1 MPPIPPYVLALDVGS
16 TSIRARLYDTHAQLI
31 EGVGHEIRRRASTD
45 GLEDPEQLRKTCET
59 VISATLK
66 EAGPACSD
74 IAAVGMACF
83 VGNVVG
89 VDTEGNAVTP
99 LYTYAHSGSGPEVEQ
114 IKQIV
119 DVEAT
124 HEATGAPLHT
134 SYQAPRLLWIK
145 NHRPEEFAR
154 AARWDDFGA
163 YLYHHWFDTSE
174 VPSGFSV
181 ASWSG
186 MLNRK
191 SLGWH
196 QPLIDAIGLD
206 AATLPPLAD
215 YSESLQGLAEPYR
228 SDWWPLADVPFFL
241 AVGDG
246 AGANIGSGRCTQG
259 TAVLTVGTTGAM
271 RAVVRMDDSPIPPGL
286 WAYRIDRELSL
297 LGGAVTDGGS
307 MLDWLHQTL
316 RLTGERIMDVELETV
331 EPDGHG
337 LTVLPFLRGERS
349 PGWASDTSATW
360 HGINASTTSADIAR
374 ATIEAITYRFALI
387 ARLLDRSGTDFT
399 EIIAGGAA
407 ILRLPTWL
415 QMVADAT
422 GKTVVASPERG
433 TTARGIAVLALNAL
447 GLMDSLDVAPA
458 TGERVEYRPDAD
470 AHDTYR
476 LAMERQQDLYTR
488 LIGT

>member
-1 MPPIPPYVLALDVGS
+1 MTPIPPYVLALDVGS
-16 TSIRARLYDTHAQLI
+16 TSIRARLYDSHARLI
-31 EGVGHEIRRRASTD
+31 EGVGHEIRRTASSS
-45 GLEDPEQLRKTCET
+45 GLEDPEALRQTCET
-59 VISATLK
+59 VISETLK

-89 VDTEGNAVTP
+89 IDASGNAVTP

-119 DVEAT
+119 DADAI

-145 NHRPEEFAR
+145 NHRPDEYAR
-154 AARWDDFGA
+154 VTKWIDLGA
-163 YLYHHWFDTSE
+163 YLYHHWFDSIE
-174 VPSGFSV
+174 IPCGYSV

-186 MLNRK
+186 MLDRN

-206 AATLPPLAD
+206 ASTLPTLAN
-215 YSESLQGLAEPYR
+215 YSESVHGLADPYR
-228 SDWWPLADVPFFL
+228 SEWSELANVPFYF

-246 AGANIGSGRCTQG
+246 AGANIGSGRCTQD

-271 RAVVRMDDSPIPPGL
+271 RAIVRMEDSPIPPGL
-286 WAYRIDRELSL
+286 WAYCIDREFSL

-316 RLTGERIMDVELETV
+316 RLTGERITDVELATV

-349 PGWASDTSATW
+349 PGWASDASATW
-360 HGINASTTSADIAR
+360 QGITASTSPADMAR
-374 ATIEAITYRFALI
+374 AAIEAISFRFALI
-387 ARLLDRSGTDFT
+387 SRLLDQSGTEFT
-399 EIIAGGAA
+399 EIMAGGAA
-407 ILRLPTWL
+407 ILKLPTWL
-415 QMVADAT
+415 QIVADAT
-422 GKTVVASPERG
+422 GKTVVAAPERG
-433 TTARGIAVLALNAL
+433 TTARGVAVLALNAL
-447 GLMDSLDVAPA
+447 GVMKSLDVPPA
-458 TGERVEYRPDAD
+458 SGERVEYHPDSG
-470 AHDTYR
+470 AHATYQS
-476 LAMERQQDLYTR
+476 AIERQQDLYAR
-488 LIGT
+488 LIGK